1 MNDRTHLEDPLRLQ
15 LKRFIVDSLNLR
27 RIDPARIT
35 DHEPIIGGSLGLD
48 SLDALEL
55 AMNLEDEFGLKLGSH
70 AEAHAVLGTVAGL
83 ADFIRLHGFQ
93 GRLAHWPRHRLPDSG
108 FDRLPGL
115 YTEQS
120 A

>member
-1 MNDRTHLEDPLRLQ
+1 MNDHAHNQDPLRLQ
-15 LKRFIVDSLNLR
+15 LTYFI
-27 RIDPARIT
+27 IDRLKYKNSDPVKIA
-35 DHEPIIGGSLGLD
+35 DDEPIIGGSLGLD

-55 AMNLEDEFGLKLGSH
+55 AMNLEDEFGLRLGSH

-93 GRLAHWPRHRLPDSG
+93 GQLAHWPRHRLAGPRPA
-108 FDRLPGL
+108 RLPGL
-115 YTEQS
+115 YTGQS